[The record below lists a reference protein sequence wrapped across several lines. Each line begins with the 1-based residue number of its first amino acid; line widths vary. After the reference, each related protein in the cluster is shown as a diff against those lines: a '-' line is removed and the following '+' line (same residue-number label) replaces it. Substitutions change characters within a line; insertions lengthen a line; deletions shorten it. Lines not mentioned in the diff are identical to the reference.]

1 MSYKI
6 SYDNASGKD
15 KIRLN
20 SRNWLLVA
28 AGIVLTLV
36 VSARV
41 LYPEKTKQFMEA
53 LFPLTSDS
61 SQEALE
67 VFAENIK
74 AGESFG
80 DAVTAF
86 CLEIIN
92 ETDSN

>member
-6 SYDNASGKD
+6 SYGESTK
-15 KIRLN
+15 KIKNGLKFGRRLPT
-20 SRNWLLVA
+20 L
-28 AGIVLTLV
+28 AGIVLLLAIM
-36 VSARV
+36 ARFF
-41 LYPEKTKQFMEA
+41 YPEETNQLTEA

-61 SQEALE
+61 SQQALE

-86 CLEIIN
+86 CQEILNDADI
-92 ETDSN
+92 S